1 MPIVYPVIMSGGSGT
16 RLWPLS
22 RRAHPKQLL
31 ALTSERTMLQET
43 AARVQAGSG
52 PAQFGP
58 LFVIGNAAHKE
69 AVETQ
74 LSGCAVRLQALEP
87 FGRNTAPAAAVAALL
102 VAREAPDAILMLLA
116 ADHFIADIPAFHQAV
131 AKAAGEAA
139 DGQIVTF
146 GIVPDAPETG
156 YGYIH
161 MAPAMSVHGAHKV
174 VEFVEKPDRE
184 TALRYLAEGHYAWN
198 SGMFVSRA
206 DVLLDEMKLHCPQIV
221 IAATK
226 AVEKGVTRGSALYLD
241 EEAFSD
247 CTDISIDYAVMER
260 TTRSSVLP
268 VSMGWS
274 DVGSWKALW
283 EIGERDAN
291 GNVVSGDVLMSDVS
305 DCYIK
310 ATCRAVAVVGV
321 ENLVVVESEDA
332 VLVLPMERAQ
342 DVKLIVEQ
350 LKAAKRREL

>member
-31 ALTSERTMLQET
+31 ALTSDRTMLQET
-43 AARVQAGSG
+43 AARVECGGG

-58 LFVIGNAAHKE
+58 LYVIGNAAHKK
-69 AVETQ
+69 AVEAQ

-116 ADHFIADIPAFHQAV
+116 ADHFIADVAAFHAAV
-131 AKAAGEAA
+131 AKAAAEAA

-156 YGYIH
+156 YGYIQ
-161 MAPAMSVHGAHKV
+161 MAREMSVHGAHKV
-174 VEFVEKPDRE
+174 AQFVEKPDRD
-184 TALRYLAEGHYAWN
+184 TALRYLADGHYVWN
-198 SGMFVSRA
+198 SGMFVARA
-206 DVLLDEMKLHCPQIV
+206 DVLLGEMKLYCPQIV
-221 IAATK
+221 TAA
-226 AVEKGVTRGSALYLD
+226 ARAIEKGAQREGALFLD
-241 EEAFSD
+241 EEAFAD

-260 TTRSSVLP
+260 TMRSSVLP

-283 EIGERDAN
+283 EIGRHDAHD
-291 GNVVSGDVLMSDVS
+291 NVVSGDVLMSDAKG
-305 DCYIK
+305 CYIR
-310 ATCRAVAVVGV
+310 ATSRAVAVVGV
-321 ENLVVVESEDA
+321 ENLVVIESEDA
-332 VLVLPMERAQ
+332 VLVLPVERAQ
-342 DVKLIVEQ
+342 DVKQIVEQ